1 VRRGRRDFPNYGGRF
16 GYSPATCRA
25 LAGAL
30 RDGRGGKLASL
41 PAPAGGMTLARVP
54 EILDFYGPDT
64 ILLIG
69 GALLAAE
76 KDNLAAETAGFARTV
91 ADHDFGGRP

>member
-1 VRRGRRDFPNYGGRF
+1 
-16 GYSPATCRA
+16 
-25 LAGAL
+25 
-30 RDGRGGKLASL
+30 
-41 PAPAGGMTLARVP
+41 MTLARVP

-76 KDNLAAETAGFARTV
+76 KDWLAAETAAFARTV
-91 ADHDFGGRP
+91 AEHDFGGRP